1 MLSPPPQALLG
12 IIKPPVTEPRA
23 FLQQHIQR
31 DLEQLTQTLGKSADE
46 TASTVHHILCRLLQE
61 QRHLCGQGEAAEGL
75 SLRGVVE
82 QVCTESRLAAHTAEG
97 DGRPATPRV
106 LAGRGTGLRAKA
118 CSVHSP
124 LHRGVKC
131 SCFAVFRD

>member
-1 MLSPPPQALLG
+1 M
-12 IIKPPVTEPRA
+12 EPRE

-61 QRHLCGQGEAAEGL
+61 QRHLSGQGKAGEGL

-82 QVCTESRLAAHTAEG
+82 QVYTESRLAAHTAEG
-97 DGRPATPRV
+97 DGRLATQGDSLSACWQRDRPA
-106 LAGRGTGLRAKA
+106 GLR
-118 CSVHSP
+118 P
-124 LHRGVKC
+124 
-131 SCFAVFRD
+131 AVFTVLCTGVLNARALQFLETEVSSQKT